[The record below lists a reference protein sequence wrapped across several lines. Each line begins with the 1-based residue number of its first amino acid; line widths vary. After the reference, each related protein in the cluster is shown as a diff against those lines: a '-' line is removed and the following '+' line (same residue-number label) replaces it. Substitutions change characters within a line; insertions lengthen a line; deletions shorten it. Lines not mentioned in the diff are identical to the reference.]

1 MFMSKMPGNAQTLLL
16 RIFDAWH
23 RDNLPESD
31 AGVAFEV
38 FTSELALR
46 SYGLNLDEVTAG
58 VVGGGQ
64 DGAVDSVYVFFD
76 DTLVDEDSEVV
87 LAESKPSA
95 FIQGRSLE
103 LWVVQAK
110 RTASFSETVLD
121 KLENTLRRVLDLDE
135 PLDGLA
141 LLYNPALLARFDLFR
156 RAWEKL
162 LVRRPQLGVNVVYAT
177 PGDTRGIAPQVEAKV
192 GALRHIVGK
201 QVPDARISVELLG
214 DSELLARYNE
224 RPSYTLPMRYQE
236 AATSDDSH
244 IALVTLRDLYTLIVD
259 ENGRLRRHLFEHNVR
274 DYEGNVSVNLEI
286 RRSLNSPDSPEFWW
300 LNNGVTILCSA
311 ATSAGKTY
319 SLSDIQI
326 VNGLQTSHEIY
337 QALRPGGPAEADT
350 RMLLVRIVVTDDPA
364 VRDQV
369 IRATNRQTSVKD
381 SSLRATDEV
390 QRNIENYLLTRN
402 WYYDRRKNFY
412 KNEGKDP
419 SRIVSIPM
427 LGAAMTAMGLFR
439 PDLARG
445 KPSSL
450 LKSDDDYLKVFNSS
464 IDLDVYYWVARTQ
477 RAVDSF
483 IASESAQATIQQKS
497 NLKFHLSMLVAGH
510 LNKGP
515 IRLPRQLKRLA
526 VDDAELSPTMMVQL
540 FGKLKT
546 WSEAYLAADSA
557 ILERAAKT
565 QRFTE
570 YLLERAA
577 HDRSM
582 VAAEGGEGA

>member
-1 MFMSKMPGNAQTLLL
+1 MSKVPGNAQTLLT
-16 RIFDAWH
+16 RIFEAWH
-23 RDNLPESD
+23 RDNLPD
-31 AGVAFEV
+31 ADGGGAFEV
-38 FTSELALR
+38 FASELALR

-87 LAESKPSA
+87 LSESKPSS
-95 FIQGRSLE
+95 FSQGRSLE

-110 RTASFSETVLD
+110 RTASFSESALD

-135 PLDGLA
+135 PLDSFSQ
-141 LLYNPALLARFDLFR
+141 LYNPTLLTRFDLFR

-162 LVRRPQLGVNVVYAT
+162 LVRRPRLGMNVVYAT
-177 PGDTRGIAPQVEAKV
+177 PGDTRGITPQVEAKV
-192 GALRHIVGK
+192 IALRHVLSK

-214 DSELLARYNE
+214 SSELLARYNE
-224 RPSYTLPMRYQE
+224 RPSYALPMRYQE

-244 IALVTLRDLYTLIVD
+244 IALVTLRDYYNLIVD

-286 RRSLNSPDSPEFWW
+286 RRSLNSAVSPEFWW

-337 QALRPGGPAEADT
+337 EALRPGSPAEADA
-350 RMLLVRIVVTDDPA
+350 RMLLVRIIVTDDPA

-390 QRNIENYLLTRN
+390 QRNRT
-402 WYYDRRKNFY
+402 
-412 KNEGKDP
+412 
-419 SRIVSIPM
+419 
-427 LGAAMTAMGLFR
+427 T
-439 PDLARG
+439 
-445 KPSSL
+445 SSL
-450 LKSDDDYLKVFNSS
+450 GTGITTGERTSTKTK
-464 IDLDVYYWVARTQ
+464 ARTLS
-477 RAVDSF
+477 ALS
-483 IASESAQATIQQKS
+483 ASRCSAR
-497 NLKFHLSMLVAGH
+497 
-510 LNKGP
+510 P
-515 IRLPRQLKRLA
+515 
-526 VDDAELSPTMMVQL
+526 
-540 FGKLKT
+540 
-546 WSEAYLAADSA
+546 
-557 ILERAAKT
+557 
-565 QRFTE
+565 
-570 YLLERAA
+570 
-577 HDRSM
+577 
-582 VAAEGGEGA
+582 

>member
-1 MFMSKMPGNAQTLLL
+1 MTSAWGGFMSKMPGNAQTLLL
-16 RIFDAWH
+16 RIFDTWRH
-23 RDNLPESD
+23 DNLPGSD
-31 AGVAFEV
+31 AGAAFEA
-38 FTSELALR
+38 FASDLALR
-46 SYGLNLDEVTAG
+46 SYGMNLDEVTAG

-76 DTLVDEDSEVV
+76 DTLLDEDSEVV
-87 LAESKPSA
+87 LAGSKPGS
-95 FIQGRSLE
+95 FGQGRSLE

-110 RTASFSETVLD
+110 RTASFSEGTLD
-121 KLENTLRRVLDLDE
+121 KLENTLRRVLDLDQR
-135 PLDGLA
+135 LDDLSQ
-141 LLYNPALLARFDLFR
+141 LYNLILLARFDLFR

-177 PGDTRGIAPQVEAKV
+177 PGDTRGTTPQVEAKV
-192 GALRHIVGK
+192 VALRHVLGR

-214 DSELLARYNE
+214 DSELLARYND
-224 RPSYTLPMRYQE
+224 RPSYALPMRYQE
-236 AATSDDSH
+236 AATSDNSH
-244 IALVTLRDLYTLIVD
+244 IALVTLRDYYNLIVD
-259 ENGRLRRHLFEHNVR
+259 DNGRLRRHLFEHNVR

-286 RRSLNSPDSPEFWW
+286 RRSLNSPGSPEFWW

-326 VNGLQTSHEIY
+326 VNGLQTSREIY
-337 QALRPGGPAEADT
+337 EALRRPGSPAGSSA
-350 RMLLVRIVVTDDPA
+350 RMLLVRIIVTDDPA

-369 IRATNRQTSVKD
+369 IRATNRQTSVQD
-381 SSLRATDEV
+381 YSLRATDEV

-419 SRIVSIPM
+419 SRIVDIST

-450 LKSDDDYLKVFNSS
+450 LKSDENYLKVFNSS
-464 IDLDVYYWVARTQ
+464 IELDIYYWVAKTQ
-477 RAVDSF
+477 RAVDAF
-483 IASESAQATIQQKS
+483 LASEGAEATIQQRS
-497 NLKFHLSMLVAGH
+497 NLKYHLSMLVAEH
-510 LNKGP
+510 LHGAP
-515 IRLPRQLKRLA
+515 VRQPRQLKHLA
-526 VDDAELSPTMMVQL
+526 AADAELPQTGVRQL
-540 FGKLKT
+540 FGRLKT
-546 WSEAYLAADSA
+546 WSAGYLAANDA

-565 QRFTE
+565 QRFTD
-570 YLLERAA
+570 YLLECAPRDRAP
-577 HDRSM
+577 
-582 VAAEGGEGA
+582 

>member
-1 MFMSKMPGNAQTLLL
+1 MVKTPGNAQTLLL
-16 RIFDAWH
+16 RIFEAWQS
-23 RDNLPESD
+23 DTLPESD
-31 AGVAFEV
+31 GGAAFEI
-38 FTSELALR
+38 FASELALR

-58 VVGGGQ
+58 IVGGGQ

-76 DTLVDEDSEVV
+76 DALVDQDSEVV
-87 LAESKPSA
+87 LPDSRPGA
-95 FIQGRSLE
+95 FGQERSLE

-110 RTASFSETVLD
+110 RTASFSEGALD
-121 KLENTLRRVLDLDE
+121 KLENTLRRVLDLDQ

-141 LLYNPALLARFDLFR
+141 ALYNPTLLARFDLFR

-162 LVRRPQLGVNVVYAT
+162 LVRRPRLSVNVVYAT
-177 PGDTRGIAPQVEAKV
+177 PGDRRGVTPQVEAKV
-192 GALRHIVGK
+192 LALRHVLGK

-236 AATSDDSH
+236 AATSDNSH
-244 IALVTLRDLYTLIVD
+244 IALVTLRDYYNLIVD
-259 ENGRLRRHLFEHNVR
+259 EHGRLQRHLFEYNVR
-274 DYEGNVSVNLEI
+274 DYEGNVSVNQEI
-286 RRSLNSPDSPEFWW
+286 RQSLSNPDSPEFWW

-326 VNGLQTSHEIY
+326 VNGLQTSHEIFE
-337 QALRPGGPAEADT
+337 ALHRGGPPEAEG
-350 RMLLVRIVVTDDPA
+350 RMLLVRIIVTDDTA

-381 SSLRATDEV
+381 SSLRATDDV
-390 QRNIENYLLTRN
+390 QRNIENYFITRN

-419 SRIVSIPM
+419 SRIVSIPT

-450 LKSDDDYLKVFNSS
+450 LKSNDDYLKVFNSS
-464 IDLDVYYWVARTQ
+464 IELDIYYWVARTQ
-477 RAVDSF
+477 RKVDAY
-483 IASESAQATIQQKS
+483 IASEGAQASIQQKS
-497 NLKFHLSMLVAGH
+497 NLKFHLSMLVVEH
-510 LNKGP
+510 LNGSP
-515 IRLPRQLKRLA
+515 IRHPRQLNRLA
-526 VDDAELSPTMMVQL
+526 TGDAEMSSAEMNQL
-540 FGKLKT
+540 FGKLKS
-546 WSEAYLAADSA
+546 WSDGYLTAEGA

-577 HDRSM
+577 DDRK
-582 VAAEGGEGA
+582 AAT